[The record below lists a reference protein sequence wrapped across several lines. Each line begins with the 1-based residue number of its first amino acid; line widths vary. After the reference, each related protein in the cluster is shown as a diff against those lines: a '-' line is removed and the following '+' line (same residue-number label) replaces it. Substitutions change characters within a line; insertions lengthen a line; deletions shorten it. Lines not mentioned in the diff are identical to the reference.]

1 MSRRASRHGFTLVE
15 LLVVIAIIGIL
26 VALLLPAVQ
35 AARESARRMSCSN
48 NMKQVALALHNYH
61 DSYKVF
67 PPGSLRPVGTGYY
80 WGMMMFTLP
89 FMEQDAAHDSVD
101 FNQVGATQH
110 CGQYLIALQAAGST
124 DPGSLKMN
132 ILACPSDPNS
142 GEEKDSL
149 ADPNAGDVGLLY
161 HTNYLGMGGSNDAN
175 ITSTFNGCN
184 GLTWTGNGV
193 FYRFSSTNFAAVTD
207 GTSSTIMI
215 GERGIPRDLGWGWPI
230 CGGNECEH
238 YVSSTLGL
246 FKGNYEP
253 AEYFIHV
260 QHLWSLHP
268 GGAYVGLTDG
278 SVRFLPYSMD
288 YNTYLALSTRAGGEV
303 VGDF

>member
-1 MSRRASRHGFTLVE
+1 MPTNAYRRGFTLVE

-61 DSYKVF
+61 DSYRVF
-67 PPGSLRPVGTGYY
+67 PPGSLRPAPTGFY
-80 WGMMMFTLP
+80 WGMLMFTLP
-89 FMEQDAAHDSVD
+89 FLEQTAAHDSVD
-101 FNQVGATQH
+101 FTQVGATQH
-110 CGQYLIALQAAGST
+110 CGQYLIALQAAGRN
-124 DPGSLKMN
+124 DPGSVLMSV
-132 ILACPSDPNS
+132 LACPSDPNS
-142 GEEKDSL
+142 GKEKDSL

-161 HTNYLGMGGSNDAN
+161 PTNYLGMGGSNDAD
-175 ITSTFNGCN
+175 ITGTFNGCN
-184 GLTWTGNGV
+184 GLTWTGNGM
-193 FYRFSSTNFAAVTD
+193 FYRFSNTKFAHVID

-215 GERGIPRDLGWGWPI
+215 GERGIPQDLGWGWPI

-246 FKGNYEP
+246 SKGNKDP
-253 AEYFIHV
+253 YFIQI
-260 QHLWSLHP
+260 QHLWSWHP

-278 SVRFLPYSMD
+278 SIRFLSYTID
-288 YNTYLALSTRAGGEV
+288 YNTYIALSTRAGGEV